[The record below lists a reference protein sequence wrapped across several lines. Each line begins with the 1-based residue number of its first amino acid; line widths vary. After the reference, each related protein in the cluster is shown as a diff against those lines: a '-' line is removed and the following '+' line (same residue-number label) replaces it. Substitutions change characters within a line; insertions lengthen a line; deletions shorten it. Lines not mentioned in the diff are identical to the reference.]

1 MRRTFMLMAV
11 LAAALLPGCAGK
23 EAPPAAPA
31 QANAT
36 AEAPPALPAAPALA
50 EPEVPRGV
58 QEQTITEPE
67 PPARKKTSGKEAAKK
82 ETAKAGKASAA
93 CYKLSPKTKKSRCEP
108 QCIPYARCR
117 SGITSCRLGREN
129 NSLTWFA
136 CEKKNGATADTPTP
150 GAIMILKA
158 NAARL
163 MPTGHALYVEKVA
176 AKGQDTYL
184 LTLSHANYDRFCG
197 LEVNAQA
204 LFNRKSM
211 RVDFLSGEWKDWG
224 KDLAVHGFIA
234 G

>member
-11 LAAALLPGCAGK
+11 LAATLLAGCANK

-31 QANAT
+31 PANAT
-36 AEAPPALPAAPALA
+36 VEALPAPAPEPALA
-50 EPEVPRGV
+50 EPEAPRGV
-58 QEQTITEPE
+58 QEQTLTEPD
-67 PPARKKTSGKEAAKK
+67 PPAKKKTPKKEAAK
-82 ETAKAGKASAA
+82 ADKAGAV
-93 CYKLSPKTKKSRCEP
+93 CYKLSPKTRKSRCEP

-117 SGITSCRLGREN
+117 SGIMSCRLGREN

-136 CEKKNGATADTPTP
+136 CEKKNGNTANTPIP

-163 MPTGHALYVEKVA
+163 MPTGHALYVETVA
-176 AKGQDTYL
+176 AKGRDTYL
-184 LTLSHANYDRFCG
+184 LTLSHANYDRACG

-204 LFNRKSM
+204 LFNCKSM
-211 RVDFLSGEWKDWG
+211 RVDFLSGEWKDWA
-224 KDLAVHGFIA
+224 KNLAVHGFIA